1 MNEPSTLEYCVSGKP
16 ANVLQIIFLARAIVG
31 TAIACWRLATDCV
44 NTKGLNDAVLLNG
57 AGVEA
62 ASTVISTA
70 GLLDVKISRIPIGH
84 IIRYFLDI
92 TLFGCPLL
100 IQRVSQNV

>member
-1 MNEPSTLEYCVSGKP
+1 
-16 ANVLQIIFLARAIVG
+16 
-31 TAIACWRLATDCV
+31 
-44 NTKGLNDAVLLNG
+44 VLLNG

-62 ASTVISTA
+62 ASTVISIA

-84 IIRYFLDI
+84 IIRYCPDI
-92 TLFGCPLL
+92 TLSECPPL